1 LTDLTI
7 QEYAALIARSSVVIC
22 GNTLP
27 MHLADAT
34 GTPVVALYAG
44 TDEISQ
50 WRPRRVPV
58 RILQNPVPCSP
69 CYLFDCPIG
78 TPCLEIAPAD
88 VVRSIEALMTSVADR
103 APREVVA

>member
-1 LTDLTI
+1 
-7 QEYAALIARSSVVIC
+7 
-22 GNTLP
+22 

-34 GTPVVALYAG
+34 DTPVVALYAG

-50 WRPRRVPV
+50 WRPRRAPA

-69 CYLFDCPIG
+69 CYLFECPIG
-78 TPCLEIAPAD
+78 TPCLDISPTD
-88 VVRSIEALMTSVADR
+88 VIHHIEALVTPVDVL